1 MYGHLIMENMEIDQF
16 VIRITGYEIGM
27 EGELRQFWNV
37 FLKQECKVVPVVVNW
52 IYLFTLKSLSKG
64 FVVKTKNALGTV
76 YKPTP

>member
-37 FLKQECKVVPVVVNW
+37 FLKQECKVVHCSQLNLPF
-52 IYLFTLKSLSKG
+52 YPKKS
-64 FVVKTKNALGTV
+64 F
-76 YKPTP
+76 